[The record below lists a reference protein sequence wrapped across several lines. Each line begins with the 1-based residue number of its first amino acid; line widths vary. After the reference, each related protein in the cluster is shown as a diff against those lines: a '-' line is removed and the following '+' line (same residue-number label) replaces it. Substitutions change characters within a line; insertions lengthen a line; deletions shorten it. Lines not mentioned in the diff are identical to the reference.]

1 MAQGGTFV
9 TLENRGLFFALKQS
23 VTFDLPY
30 ISVQCI
36 LELFAIKTLLHD
48 IFLYR
53 DCLKGCSSF
62 IPLNILKNMLYDQ
75 HLFDLKTLHNLQ
87 EELFMYFPLVYFLLI
102 YGKYLL

>member
-1 MAQGGTFV
+1 MAQGRAFV

-53 DCLKGCSSF
+53 DCLKGYSSF
-62 IPLNILKNMLYDQ
+62 IPLNILKNIVRSTFVRPKEFIQSERRALYV
-75 HLFDLKTLHNLQ
+75 L
-87 EELFMYFPLVYFLLI
+87 PSCLLSS
-102 YGKYLL
+102 YLR